1 MALPASGNLSIGVAA
16 GAGSSIQFEVDG
28 NYTKPRKLSE
38 IITAT
43 DPPLSGSYPH
53 KMSEYYG
60 FDQGI
65 WGRAY
70 SEVSIS
76 IVPYMKRV
84 TEGSTYQMTGGEQ
97 LEFTGDQSE
106 AIDILDED
114 GVSNIVAAD
123 HIDLRI
129 YYRNGGSSDA
139 WVLLIEHIDYDTVAD
154 RAIYSFNDY
163 DYKFNI
169 GDFE

>member
-1 MALPASGNLSIGVAA
+1 MALPASGDLSIGAAA
-16 GAGSSIQFEVDG
+16 GAGSSIQYEVDG

-60 FDQGI
+60 FDQGV

-70 SEVSIS
+70 SEVSVIS
-76 IVPYMKRV
+76 ISPWLQRN
-84 TEGSTYQMTGGEQ
+84 TETSQYQFPGSEH
-97 LEFTGDQSE
+97 LEFTGDRNES
-106 AIDILDED
+106 IDILNED
-114 GVSNIVAAD
+114 KSDIESTDG
-123 HIDLRI
+123 IDLRI
-129 YYRNGGSSDA
+129 YYRAGGSSDA
-139 WVLLIEHIDYDTVAD
+139 WVLLVTHTDYDTVDD
-154 RAIYSFNDY
+154 RAIYAFNEY

-169 GDFE
+169 GSW